1 MVEVLLMANAS
12 DAGVSRGSKS
22 KKQIGNCNVNIAQ
35 CNAEVKKANVIIGVG
50 SVITITIV
58 KVRPVMVMNC
68 SSSNDIVASREGTNC
83 N

>member
-1 MVEVLLMANAS
+1 MSILHNAML
-12 DAGVSRGSKS
+12 RS
-22 KKQIGNCNVNIAQ
+22 KKV
-35 CNAEVKKANVIIGVG
+35 NVIIGVG
-50 SVITITIV
+50 SVITTTIV